1 MPTAVPMSQEGYY
14 VQRNEPTP
22 SPSGAGR
29 KRGWGTQSSHPL
41 DRKKRKHRWG
51 GPVPALREL
60 VRMQIGAGT
69 PPPLEIVYSK
79 MSHARHDD
87 NHLELEVEGRRMKGE
102 CHRVQLRSKF
112 RFAPELGLSDACPP
126 AGVDCKRDGTGAYLL
141 WQSTSVQ
148 EGLQVLQGG
157 EVLPDKCHRYPTG
170 VYAYAERNDD
180 FACQVGFQVAGVLGP
195 RTPSQ
200 RIAHTNKVVPLG
212 FIVVHPRVKSPMGKS
227 ALVCHPNGC
236 EVKTIR
242 FHYRALIDFL
252 QASPLAD
259 RIDIPPAHL
268 ERRVGGPDSVTRKR
282 QRVHKTTGG
291 GGEPNPAEW
300 CATRSG
306 EHASSGDGSNPA
318 GSRAERDA
326 LSAMTRRR
334 RRSRSRSKTPVVM
347 RCRRRAWPRC
357 RADSSHVC
365 IKWNT
370 YSGCRHGSS
379 CRFLHLNYNTS
390 EVVGDGANPLAGIID
405 AMRLYLESRFSI
417 HPKVVLL
424 QAAKNHLLSS
434 RTDIV
439 KTIVSFLNDRK
450 ALPPV
455 QIQDLP
461 LGVPSVEEHPKGR
474 MVVFQ
479 LEGQRMSP
487 ACLALQRDDIF
498 FFDPAKGWAPAST
511 PAGIDLPEMDAS
523 GCYLLYHCTSVQQG
537 LDIMKDAKMRVL
549 STTPQNW
556 PQGIYTAKRP
566 AEWYNK
572 GCIIKLRIA
581 GVVGSKAVSH
591 QVSRTTDMCPL
602 GFIPVLRRSV
612 QEWVCHPDGCELV
625 EIRFHYE
632 ALVGVLQESP
642 NGYRMQLPRLPYQ
655 QPRGSAAL
663 LRREWV

>member
-1 MPTAVPMSQEGYY
+1 MVDPRA
-14 VQRNEPTP
+14 N
-22 SPSGAGR
+22 
-29 KRGWGTQSSHPL
+29 
-41 DRKKRKHRWG
+41 
-51 GPVPALREL
+51 
-60 VRMQIGAGT
+60 
-69 PPPLEIVYSK
+69 
-79 MSHARHDD
+79 
-87 NHLELEVEGRRMKGE
+87 
-102 CHRVQLRSKF
+102 
-112 RFAPELGLSDACPP
+112 P
-126 AGVDCKRDGTGAYLL
+126 AG
-141 WQSTSVQ
+141 S
-148 EGLQVLQGG
+148 
-157 EVLPDKCHRYPTG
+157 
-170 VYAYAERNDD
+170 
-180 FACQVGFQVAGVLGP
+180 
-195 RTPSQ
+195 
-200 RIAHTNKVVPLG
+200 
-212 FIVVHPRVKSPMGKS
+212 
-227 ALVCHPNGC
+227 
-236 EVKTIR
+236 
-242 FHYRALIDFL
+242 
-252 QASPLAD
+252 
-259 RIDIPPAHL
+259 
-268 ERRVGGPDSVTRKR
+268 
-282 QRVHKTTGG
+282 
-291 GGEPNPAEW
+291 

-357 RADSSHVC
+357 RAGSSHVC

-379 CRFLHLNYNTS
+379 CRFLHLNYSTS

-417 HPKVVLL
+417 PPEVVLL
-424 QAAKNHLLSS
+424 QAAKNKKWQ
-434 RTDIV
+434 TDIV
-439 KTIVSFLNDRK
+439 KTIVSFLSVKK

-455 QIQDLP
+455 QIQDLQ
-461 LGVPSVEEHPKGR
+461 LGIPSVEEHPKGR

-487 ACLALQRDDIF
+487 ACLALQRDNLF

-612 QEWVCHPDGCELV
+612 QDRDSSSSSSYRYISSHGH
-625 EIRFHYE
+625 HYR
-632 ALVGVLQESP
+632 S
-642 NGYRMQLPRLPYQ
+642 
-655 QPRGSAAL
+655 GSATPTVVSSSRSASTMKRSWESCENRQMDTGCSSPGSLTSNRAGAL
-663 LRREWV
+663 LCCGASGCDVTCARSPRKGEGQPLGCVVGPSRRVGGAMEAG

>member
-1 MPTAVPMSQEGYY
+1 
-14 VQRNEPTP
+14 
-22 SPSGAGR
+22 
-29 KRGWGTQSSHPL
+29 
-41 DRKKRKHRWG
+41 
-51 GPVPALREL
+51 
-60 VRMQIGAGT
+60 
-69 PPPLEIVYSK
+69 
-79 MSHARHDD
+79 
-87 NHLELEVEGRRMKGE
+87 MKGE
-102 CHRVQLRSKF
+102 CHRVQLRNKF
-112 RFAPELGLSDACPP
+112 RFAPELGVSDACPP

-148 EGLQVLQGG
+148 GGLQVLQDG
-157 EVLPDKCHRYPTG
+157 EVLPDKRHQYPKG
-170 VYAYAERNDD
+170 IYAYAERNDD
-180 FACQVGFQVAGVLGP
+180 FACQIGLRVAGVLGP

-200 RIAHTNKVVPLG
+200 RIANTDKVVPLG
-212 FIVVHPRVKSPMGKS
+212 FIVVHPRVKSPMGTN

-242 FHYRALIDFL
+242 FHYQALIDFL
-252 QASPLAD
+252 QASPLAE

-291 GGEPNPAEW
+291 GGGANPAGS

-318 GSRAERDA
+318 GSRDA

-334 RRSRSRSKTPVVM
+334 DRSRSRSKTPVVM

-357 RADSSHVC
+357 RAGSSHVC

-379 CRFLHLNYNTS
+379 CRFLHLNYSTS

-417 HPKVVLL
+417 PPEVVLL
-424 QAAKNHLLSS
+424 QAAKNKKWQCLLSS
-434 RTDIV
+434 QTDIV
-439 KTIVSFLNDRK
+439 KTIVSFLSVKK

-455 QIQDLP
+455 QIQDLQ
-461 LGVPSVEEHPKGR
+461 LGIPSVEEHPKGR

-487 ACLALQRDDIF
+487 ACLALQRDNLF

-523 GCYLLYHCTSVQQG
+523 GCYLLYHCTSVRQG
-537 LDIMKDAKMRVL
+537 LNIMKDAKVRVL
-549 STTPQNW
+549 STTPKNW
-556 PQGIYTAKRP
+556 PQGIYSAKRP

-612 QEWVCHPDGCELV
+612 QD
-625 EIRFHYE
+625 
-632 ALVGVLQESP
+632 
-642 NGYRMQLPRLPYQ
+642 
-655 QPRGSAAL
+655 RGSSSSSSYRYISSHGHHYRSGSATPTVVSSSRSASTMKRSWGSCKNRQMDTGCSSPGSLTSNRAGAL
-663 LRREWV
+663 LCCGARECDVACARSPRKDAAKTSAWRRAASQLRYPRW